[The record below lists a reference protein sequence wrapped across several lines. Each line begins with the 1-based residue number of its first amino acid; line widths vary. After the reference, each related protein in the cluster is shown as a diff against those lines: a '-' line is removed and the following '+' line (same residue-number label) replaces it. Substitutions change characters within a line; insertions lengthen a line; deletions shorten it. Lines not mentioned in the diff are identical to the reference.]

1 MPPKKK
7 KEFEDE
13 DNLGREI
20 PPFENDDGEGLSDDP
35 NDQVPDVE
43 EHDENPFV
51 AGFEMFKPKKK
62 KTQKEIQK
70 EEKENLVRAA
80 EALERAKA
88 GVSMLQELAAAKT
101 PYSEYPEKA
110 KWLVNRMGHLVFVIQ
125 NGELKSEGAAELRKG
140 NYYYRVRSTI
150 DGVDVVDYDK
160 NRVKPFVKD
169 ILNRAGEF
177 MEIKML
183 WWILYALAL
192 MQLTSMFGCAR
203 AGNS

>member
-1 MPPKKK
+1 MPKKDK
-7 KEFEDE
+7 DDDEED
-13 DNLGREI
+13 GI
-20 PPFENDDGEGLSDDP
+20 SDDP
-35 NDQVPDVE
+35 NDQVPDAD

-62 KTQKEIQK
+62 KTKKETEK
-70 EEKENLVRAA
+70 EEKENLERAA
-80 EALERAKA
+80 EALKTAKA
-88 GVSMLQELAAAKT
+88 GVLMLEELIAAKT

-160 NRVKPFVKD
+160 NRVKALVKD

-177 MEIKML
+177 LEIKML
-183 WWILYALAL
+183 WWVLYALAL
-192 MQLTSMFGCAR
+192 LQLTSMFGCAR